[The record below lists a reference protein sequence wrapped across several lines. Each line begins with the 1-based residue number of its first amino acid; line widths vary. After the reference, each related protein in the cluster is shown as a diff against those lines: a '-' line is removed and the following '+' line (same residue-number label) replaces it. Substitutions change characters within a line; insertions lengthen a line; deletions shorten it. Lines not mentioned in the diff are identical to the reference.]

1 MKKKIILVDDM
12 YEWLV
17 DSVRMACEA
26 VGFCELIKTGNAKT
40 QADALKMIKSHPE
53 VDFILLDG
61 TFESGNCLYVVHY
74 LSEDERKK
82 IICYSGE
89 PDEWMERLA
98 YYGMHHFSAK
108 NVDLPGC
115 ILGTCSCKD
124 KIKPSHFYAMA
135 LKFVKIGK

>member
-12 YEWLV
+12 YERFV
-17 DSVRMACEA
+17 DNVKMACVA
-26 VGFCELIKTGNAKT
+26 AGFCELVETGGAKT
-40 QADALKMIKSHPE
+40 SNDALKMIKSHPE

-74 LSEDERKK
+74 LSGDERKK

-98 YYGMHHFSAK
+98 YYGIHHFSAK
-108 NVDLPGC
+108 GIDFPGC
-115 ILGTCSCKD
+115 ISGTCSCK
-124 KIKPSHFYAMA
+124 
-135 LKFVKIGK
+135 G